1 VTYAEELRTSY
12 IDVHKRLWGNAI
24 PAVTVNC
31 EPQLKT
37 SGNATGAM
45 WQGLAPKVPFE
56 PGSRKAVEIIAAVL
70 QVTEICRRDFMS
82 NRRTRNFVEARQ
94 LAYWFLRH
102 HTKLIYAAN
111 RANDWRSRS
120 LDRAARHPQ
129 GLDTPAQVWR
139 QIDEDCPGLAFGAA
153 SGGAIPV
160 STQ

>member
-12 IDVHKRLWGNAI
+12 IEVHKRLWGNAI

-102 HTKLIYAAN
+102 HTKLSTPQIGQMIG
-111 RANDWRSRS
+111 
-120 LDRAARHPQ
+120 DRDHSTVLHGIRK
-129 GLDTPAQVWR
+129 
-139 QIDEDCPGLAFGAA
+139 
-153 SGGAIPV
+153 V
-160 STQ
+160 STHPRKFGDRLTKIALALRLELPPEVPFQ